1 MPYLILLNWDDNCPQ
16 KSSLVVIELKK
27 YGWVVSG
34 DVQTIFPYMSDACSP
49 AMNGHMTAQ
58 NAYMPLSFMFYLR
71 SILKEV
77 IR

>member
-1 MPYLILLNWDDNCPQ
+1 MPYPIILNWDDNCPP

-27 YGWVVSG
+27 YGLVVSG
-34 DVQTIFPYMSDACSP
+34 DVQTIFSYMSDACSP

-71 SILKEV
+71 SIL
-77 IR
+77 R